1 MTAPLTP
8 HVRPPSADGA
18 AIPVLGLGTY
28 GMGAAELSTMIPAAL
43 AAGLTHIDTAQVY
56 RNEDAVGELVAASGL
71 PRSQVFLTTKMWV
84 ANYPP
89 RSFAASL
96 DASLR
101 RLRTDHVDLLLLHW
115 PSNAVPLAE
124 QIGGLEAAVRAG
136 KARHVGVSNFNA
148 EMVDA
153 AVRLS
158 TVPIATNQ
166 FEFHPYLNQRPLLAA
181 CREAGL
187 VATAYCPMAV
197 GRVFGDA
204 VLKDIAA
211 RHRKSVAQVVLRW
224 IHQQGIATLFR
235 STNPSRIGDN
245 MHIFDFALRAEEME
259 AIAALADPNARI
271 VDPPGLAPAWDPT
284 PTLPA

>member
-8 HVRPPSADGA
+8 HVRPASASGA
-18 AIPVLGLGTY
+18 AFPALGLGTY
-28 GMGAAELSTMIPAAL
+28 GMGAAELSRMIPAAL
-43 AAGLTHIDTAQVY
+43 AAGLTHIDTAQIY
-56 RNEDAVGELVAASGL
+56 RNEDAVGELVATSSL

-84 ANYPP
+84 ANYPS

-136 KARHVGVSNFNA
+136 KAQHVGVSNFNA
-148 EMVDA
+148 ELVDA

-158 TVPIATNQ
+158 AVPIVTNQ
-166 FEFHPYLNQRPLLAA
+166 FEFHPYLNQRSLLAA

-197 GRVFGDA
+197 GRVFDEP

-211 RHRKSVAQVVLRW
+211 GHGKSVAQVVLRW
-224 IHQQGIATLFR
+224 IHQQDIAMLFR

-245 MHIFDFALRAEEME
+245 MHIFDFALSAEEME
-259 AIAALADPNARI
+259 TIAALADPNGRI

-284 PTLPA
+284 PMIRS